1 MTMNAGI
8 PAPRTVVSEAEWHAR
23 VDLAA
28 SYRLVALFG
37 MDDLVFTHISARVPD
52 EDGHFLINPY
62 GLGFD
67 EMTASSMVKVDAGGR
82 KVMPSP
88 YDINPAGFV
97 IHGAVHDA
105 RHDVAC
111 VVHTHSVDGVAVACQ
126 RDGVLPLSQHSILV
140 LGSLAYHDYEG
151 IALDEDERPRLV
163 RDLGDA
169 DYLVLRNHG
178 LLTVGTN
185 IGEAFVRMYLL
196 ETACAIQ
203 VRAQAGGASMRLLD
217 GAVVE
222 RGIAQFGAVTRGAGA
237 AIAWPALRRKLDR
250 IDPSYAN

>member
-1 MTMNAGI
+1 
-8 PAPRTVVSEAEWHAR
+8 
-23 VDLAA
+23 
-28 SYRLVALFG
+28 
-37 MDDLVFTHISARVPD
+37 
-52 EDGHFLINPY
+52 
-62 GLGFD
+62 
-67 EMTASSMVKVDAGGR
+67 
-82 KVMPSP
+82 
-88 YDINPAGFV
+88 
-97 IHGAVHDA
+97 
-105 RHDVAC
+105 
-111 VVHTHSVDGVAVACQ
+111 
-126 RDGVLPLSQHSILV
+126 V